1 MLKKLRLKFI
11 AIIMVMVT
19 IVVVASFT
27 TICLVEQQRA
37 NANLDAALEETINR
51 TAGWIIETQEKD
63 AAKTQAE
70 VDGSQSNETD
80 QDQDQKRKPGGP
92 RIGGPSSN
100 EKYPIAV
107 YALDEN
113 GNLLPIE
120 HSMTASISDDV
131 IEQLSSTIA
140 SAPDGFGNENETG
153 LHYLKREVSGVT
165 LIAFADASNVDGW
178 KLLVLTLARVGG
190 LTVIV
195 FFLLSLVF
203 SKWALKPVE
212 EAWEAQ
218 KQFVTDASHELKTP
232 LTVILANI
240 AILQAHPERTIAS
253 ESKWLESTQ
262 SEAERMEGLVG
273 EMLTLAQVEARVDA
287 PFEPVDLSDMVAGT
301 TLQFESV
308 AFEQNFKL
316 ESNIHEGITVQG
328 DPERLRKLVDTLIE
342 NASKYVNEG
351 GTVSVILARENKNA
365 SLRVSNTGS
374 YIQPDDLK
382 RVFDRFYRT
391 DKARAGDTGGF
402 GLGLA
407 IAREIARS
415 HKGDI
420 AAESSKE
427 SGTTFV
433 ATIPLAQTK
442 TK

>member
-1 MLKKLRLKFI
+1 MLKKLRIKFI
-11 AIIMVMVT
+11 AIIMAMIT

-63 AAKTQAE
+63 AAETQAE
-70 VDGSQSNETD
+70 INGSQPNETD
-80 QDQDQKRKPGGP
+80 QDQDHKRRPSGP

-107 YALDEN
+107 YALDRN
-113 GNLLPIE
+113 GNLVPIE

-153 LHYLKREVSGVT
+153 LHYLKRDVSGIT

-178 KLLVLTLARVGG
+178 KSLVFTLARVGG

-212 EAWEAQ
+212 EAQ

-232 LTVILANI
+232 LTVILANV

-262 SEAERMEGLVG
+262 SEAEHMEGLVG

-351 GTVSVILARENKNA
+351 GAVSVTLARENKNA

-374 YIQPDDLK
+374 YIHPDDLK

-391 DKARAGDTGGF
+391 DKARTGDTGGF

-420 AAESSKE
+420 VAESSKE

>member
-1 MLKKLRLKFI
+1 MLKKLRIKFI

-37 NANLDAALEETINR
+37 NANLDAALNDTVDRTASWIVDTREKVAQTQAGEETGQ
-51 TAGWIIETQEKD
+51 TDEYG
-63 AAKTQAE
+63 
-70 VDGSQSNETD
+70 NERG
-80 QDQDQKRKPGGP
+80 KKSKPVGP
-92 RIGGPSSN
+92 HIGGPDRNS
-100 EKYPIAV
+100 KYPIAV
-107 YALDEN
+107 YALDKN
-113 GNLLPIE
+113 GELIPIE
-120 HSMTASISDDV
+120 HSMTAAISDDV
-131 IEQLSSTIA
+131 IEQVASTIA
-140 SAPDGFGNENETG
+140 SAPDGFGNADGTS
-153 LHYLKREVSGVT
+153 LHYLKRELEGVT
-165 LIAFADASNVDGW
+165 VIAFADTSNVDGW
-178 KLLVLTLARVGG
+178 KSLALTLAGVGG

-232 LTVILANI
+232 LTVILANV
-240 AILQAHPERTIAS
+240 AILQAHPERTVAS

-351 GTVSVILARENKNA
+351 GTVSVTLARENKSA

-391 DKARAGDTGGF
+391 DKARTGDTGGF

-420 AAESSKE
+420 VAESSKE

-433 ATIPLAQTK
+433 ATTPLAQTK

>member
-1 MLKKLRLKFI
+1 
-11 AIIMVMVT
+11 
-19 IVVVASFT
+19 
-27 TICLVEQQRA
+27 
-37 NANLDAALEETINR
+37 
-51 TAGWIIETQEKD
+51 
-63 AAKTQAE
+63 
-70 VDGSQSNETD
+70 
-80 QDQDQKRKPGGP
+80 
-92 RIGGPSSN
+92 
-100 EKYPIAV
+100 
-107 YALDEN
+107 
-113 GNLLPIE
+113 
-120 HSMTASISDDV
+120 
-131 IEQLSSTIA
+131 
-140 SAPDGFGNENETG
+140 
-153 LHYLKREVSGVT
+153 
-165 LIAFADASNVDGW
+165 
-178 KLLVLTLARVGG
+178 
-190 LTVIV
+190 
-195 FFLLSLVF
+195 
-203 SKWALKPVE
+203 
-212 EAWEAQ
+212 
-218 KQFVTDASHELKTP
+218 
-232 LTVILANI
+232 
-240 AILQAHPERTIAS
+240 
-253 ESKWLESTQ
+253 
-262 SEAERMEGLVG
+262 MEGLVG

-351 GTVSVILARENKNA
+351 GTVSVTLARENKNA

-420 AAESSKE
+420 VAESSKE

>member
-1 MLKKLRLKFI
+1 M
-11 AIIMVMVT
+11 
-19 IVVVASFT
+19 
-27 TICLVEQQRA
+27 
-37 NANLDAALEETINR
+37 
-51 TAGWIIETQEKD
+51 
-63 AAKTQAE
+63 
-70 VDGSQSNETD
+70 
-80 QDQDQKRKPGGP
+80 
-92 RIGGPSSN
+92 
-100 EKYPIAV
+100 
-107 YALDEN
+107 
-113 GNLLPIE
+113 
-120 HSMTASISDDV
+120 
-131 IEQLSSTIA
+131 
-140 SAPDGFGNENETG
+140 
-153 LHYLKREVSGVT
+153 SGVT

-218 KQFVTDASHELKTP
+218 EQFVTDASHELKTP
-232 LTVILANI
+232 LTVILANV

-262 SEAERMEGLVG
+262 NEAERMEGLVG
-273 EMLTLAQVEARVDA
+273 EMLTLVQVEARVDA

-351 GTVSVILARENKNA
+351 GTVSVTLARENKNA

-374 YIQPDDLK
+374 YIHPDDLK

-391 DKARAGDTGGF
+391 DKARTGDTGGF